1 MTDRRESALRSW
13 FLGPRAENAALL
25 EGLVVEA
32 LRDHVFWR
40 RNFHPEDGFAIR
52 ELDKRSEGYEDA
64 VATLT
69 QELLGLL
76 AELKR
81 DVPFFSSRYKGHMLF
96 EQTIA
101 GQIGYFAAMLY
112 NPNNISAE
120 AAPVTTRL
128 ELEVAEQLA
137 RMIGYDP
144 AKAWGHLTSGGTVA
158 NFEALWIARNIHYL
172 AVAAAGA
179 AEALGLSLEVTTPG
193 GDRVAAGGLGLW
205 ELLNIDNAAALD
217 LWHSLWAS
225 APADDVRRA
234 VAAHSLSDVGYQDYS
249 LTLERRYGDALPAA
263 VVLVAATAHYSWEK
277 IARALGIGA
286 NQLVFVPVDPAFRL
300 DPNAL
305 WEQLQQFAKRRT
317 PVLACVSVCGT
328 TEESAVDRLD
338 RVLEVRERA
347 RSELGIAFHLHS
359 DACYGGYAA
368 AVTWREDGVRRS
380 GREIRRST
388 GLSWPADD
396 LVDAIVALGEADSVT
411 LDPHKLGY
419 VPYPAGAFL
428 LRDRRGRDLVAVDPP
443 YLSPATASRADDELY
458 LGKYIFEGSKPGAS
472 AASVWLSHK
481 VLPLDERGYGYLV
494 ERTAIGARRLRDV
507 LATADLGDGFS
518 IHVLPEPDIN
528 IVCFVVRHA
537 GARTLPQLNALN
549 ESIYRR
555 MSINSATPSPEYII
569 TRTRFRT
576 PMYDGAIAP
585 ILEMLGVATV
595 DEWKAAGAEGLVVL
609 RSTVMDPFLALPGQ
623 GTDHIRG
630 FIEALGRASRV
641 PLE

>member
-1 MTDRRESALRSW
+1 
-13 FLGPRAENAALL
+13 
-25 EGLVVEA
+25 
-32 LRDHVFWR
+32 
-40 RNFHPEDGFAIR
+40 
-52 ELDKRSEGYEDA
+52 
-64 VATLT
+64 
-69 QELLGLL
+69 
-76 AELKR
+76 
-81 DVPFFSSRYKGHMLF
+81 
-96 EQTIA
+96 
-101 GQIGYFAAMLY
+101 
-112 NPNNISAE
+112 
-120 AAPVTTRL
+120 
-128 ELEVAEQLA
+128 
-137 RMIGYDP
+137 
-144 AKAWGHLTSGGTVA
+144 
-158 NFEALWIARNIHYL
+158 
-172 AVAAAGA
+172 
-179 AEALGLSLEVTTPG
+179 
-193 GDRVAAGGLGLW
+193 
-205 ELLNIDNAAALD
+205 
-217 LWHSLWAS
+217 
-225 APADDVRRA
+225 
-234 VAAHSLSDVGYQDYS
+234 
-249 LTLERRYGDALPAA
+249 
-263 VVLVAATAHYSWEK
+263 
-277 IARALGIGA
+277 
-286 NQLVFVPVDPAFRL
+286 VFVPVDPAFRL

-494 ERTAIGARRLRDV
+494 ERTAMGARRLREA
-507 LATADLGDGFS
+507 LAVADLGRGFS
-518 IHVLPEPDIN
+518 VHVLPEPDIN
-528 IVCFVVRHA
+528 IVCFIVTHT
-537 GARTLPQLNALN
+537 GSPTLGQLNALN

-585 ILEMLGVATV
+585 ILEALGVGTV

-609 RSTVMDPFLALPGQ
+609 RSTVMDPFLAAAGH
-623 GTDHIRG
+623 GADHVSG
-630 FIEALGRASRV
+630 FVAALRAASHG
-641 PLE
+641 

>member
-1 MTDRRESALRSW
+1 MPDRRDSALRSW

-69 QELLGLL
+69 QELLELL

-81 DVPFFSSRYKGHMLF
+81 DVPFFSGRYKGHMLF

-128 ELEVAEQLA
+128 ELEVAAQLA
-137 RMIGYDP
+137 RMIGYDDSRS
-144 AKAWGHLTSGGTVA
+144 WGHLTSGGTVA
-158 NFEALWIARNIHYL
+158 NFEALWIARNVHYL

-179 AEALGLSLEVTTPG
+179 AEALGLSLEVTLPG
-193 GDRVAAGGLGLW
+193 GNRAPIGELPLW
-205 ELLNIDNAAALD
+205 ELLNIDNGAALD
-217 LWHSLWAS
+217 LWHALWAS
-225 APADDVRRA
+225 ASAADVRRA
-234 VAAHSLSDVGYQDYS
+234 VAGHTLSDAGYQDYS
-249 LTLERRYGDALPAA
+249 LTLARRYGDALPAA

-286 NQLVFVPVDPAFRL
+286 NQLVFVPVDRAFRL
-300 DPNAL
+300 DPDAL
-305 WEQLQQFAKRRT
+305 WEQLRTFAARRT

-328 TEESAVDRLD
+328 TEEGAVDRLD
-338 RVLEVRERA
+338 KVLAVRA
-347 RSELGIAFHLHS
+347 RAREELGLAFHLHS

-368 AVTWREDGVRRS
+368 AVTWGEDGRR
-380 GREIRRST
+380 RTARDIRQST
-388 GLSWPADD
+388 GIAWPDEGW
-396 LVDAIVALGEADSVT
+396 VAAVTALAEADSVT

-428 LRDRRGRDLVAVDPP
+428 LRDRRGRDLVAVGPP
-443 YLSPATASRADDELY
+443 YLSPATAAPADDELF

-481 VLPLDERGYGYLV
+481 VLPLDERGYGYLI
-494 ERTAIGARRLRDV
+494 ERTAVGARRLRDALAAAEVGAFRV
-507 LATADLGDGFS
+507 L
-518 IHVLPEPDIN
+518 VLPEPDIN
-528 IVCFVVRHA
+528 IVCFVVHGG
-537 GARTLPQLNALN
+537 GARSLAELNALN
-549 ESIYRR
+549 EAIYRR
-555 MSINSATPSPEYII
+555 MSLNAASPAPEYII
-569 TRTRFRT
+569 TRTRLRT
-576 PMYDGAIAP
+576 PMYDGAIEP
-585 ILEMLGVATV
+585 ILAELGIATV
-595 DEWKAAGAEGLVVL
+595 
-609 RSTVMDPFLALPGQ
+609 
-623 GTDHIRG
+623 
-630 FIEALGRASRV
+630 
-641 PLE
+641 